1 MLESDPK
8 LGYINN
14 KKELTQFQ
22 CSGSLFEDSQAFNL
36 HEMCIHLS
44 RFFFCDKRLYW
55 FFNSFV
61 DYIFMNGTLLH
72 NSIFLMY
79 SSWVIRLQSADL
91 AAKKKPITTI
101 AFNCVIFEIIF
112 FFGCRYRYCYC
123 SHCFS
128 CNNNIFHFRFMS
140 IHIGI
145 IEHKRDLRELQYLHG
160 MKKRQRRWIAVFWI
174 FFFSNYDV
182 WWTVLM
188 GEGGGRRCAKK
199 DQQMNLRRFY
209 MAKRS
214 RARFHTWLTTVWM
227 D

>member
-1 MLESDPK
+1 MFWLSFWRLTSVQFTRNVYTSISIFFLWQTTLLIFQQFRRLHFYEWHS
-8 LGYINN
+8 
-14 KKELTQFQ
+14 LTQFHFSYVFFMSYTPPE
-22 CSGSLFEDSQAFNL
+22 C
-36 HEMCIHLS
+36 
-44 RFFFCDKRLYW
+44 RF
-55 FFNSFV
+55 
-61 DYIFMNGTLLH
+61 GGE
-72 NSIFLMY
+72 
-79 SSWVIRLQSADL
+79 
-91 AAKKKPITTI
+91 KKPITTI

-199 DQQMNLRRFY
+199 NQQMNLRRFY